1 MAKIQDY
8 YVEAKKYYVEAN
20 LRPKNTH
27 NEKPFNYKSFVQYK
41 TNNINKMLY

>member
-27 NEKPFNYKSFVQYK
+27 NEMKNLLI
-41 TNNINKMLY
+41 INLLRNTKLIT

>member
-8 YVEAKKYYVEAN
+8 YVEAQKYYVEAN

-27 NEKPFNYKSFVQYK
+27 NEMKNLLHKQNAVLK
-41 TNNINKMLY
+41 LA